1 MKKTIAVVDDDRP
14 ILDVMSMILREEG
27 YDVVPY
33 ESGEELLNCEELEKL
48 NLILLDYRLP
58 RQNGAQIATYL
69 KSDKSTKD
77 IPVIL
82 ISANHN
88 LEKQLEKAPIDDF
101 IPKPFEIATLMEK
114 VNTYLRLH
122 D

>member
-14 ILDVMSMILREEG
+14 ILDVMSIILRDEG
-27 YDVVPY
+27 YNVVPY
-33 ESGEELLNCEELEKL
+33 ESGEELLSCEDLASL

-58 RQNGAQIATYL
+58 RRNGVQIAAFL
-69 KSDKSTKD
+69 KSDNSTKD

-88 LEKQLEKAPIDDF
+88 LEKQLKNAPIDDF
-101 IPKPFEIATLMEK
+101 IPKPFEINTLMEK
-114 VNTYLRLH
+114 VNIYLRVR